1 MAALDCI
8 LNNCCNL
15 HVPFC
20 NQVLCLKNSFVVVQL
35 PSHVHFCET
44 PWIAAHQAF
53 PSITISQFAQ
63 THVYWVSDAIQPS
76 HLLLPLLL
84 PSIFPSIRIFS
95 NELTLLIKCP
105 LKSRNSLALS
115 CVLDLSCSS
124 VTSSSSCLL
133 LVLLV
138 FQLLRFTLLHCL
150 SYFCFHHCY
159 FVLFSCTSN
168 ITTAFM
174 LSSRHSGLEINI
186 EYYCTRYNTLHTHTD
201 TQTHRHTH
209 TQTHTHTHTIRHLKD
224 LLGKKTMCIYIYTFI
239 HISIYRERHT
249 SWHWNKR
256 VKSSN
261 FS

>member
-8 LNNCCNL
+8 LNSCCNL
-15 HVPFC
+15 RVPFC

-95 NELTLLIKCP
+95 NEWTLLIKCP
-105 LKSRNSLALS
+105 LKSRNSLVLS
-115 CVLDLSCSS
+115 CGLDLSYSS

-138 FQLLRFTLLHCL
+138 FQLLHFTSLHCL

-159 FVLFSCTSN
+159 LVLFSCTSN

-174 LSSRHSGLEINI
+174 LSSRHCGLEINI
-186 EYYCTRYNTLHTHTD
+186 EYYCTLYDTLHTH
-201 TQTHRHTH
+201 
-209 TQTHTHTHTIRHLKD
+209 THTHTHTIRHLKD
-224 LLGKKTMCIYIYTFI
+224 LLGKKTMCVYIYIYIYIYIYTYIYTFI